1 MPVAAAKPRRHDRS
15 RYEGKNLLRLLLA
28 LGLPAFILYLRIV
41 FLFAADTAGSNHG
54 PGVWLVRA
62 SYLVLLIF
70 VIVQAF
76 CARYVQRLLQPAKT
90 RLLDA
95 LQYLAIFAMCVFFSI
110 TGAIACEAFGYNLF
124 LRVAQSGR

>member
-1 MPVAAAKPRRHDRS
+1 MPVAAANPPRHYRS

-28 LGLPAFILYLRIV
+28 LGVPAFILYLRIV
-41 FLFAADTAGSNHG
+41 FLFAADTAGLSHA

-62 SYLVLLIF
+62 SYLVLFIF

-76 CARYVQRLLQPAKT
+76 CARYVQKLLRPAKT
-90 RLLDA
+90 RLRDA

>member
-1 MPVAAAKPRRHDRS
+1 MPVAAAQRSKHDRS

-41 FLFAADTAGSNHG
+41 FLFAADTAGSTHG
-54 PGVWLVRA
+54 PGIWLVRA
-62 SYLVLLIF
+62 SYLVLIIF

-76 CARYVQRLLQPAKT
+76 CARYIQKLLTPVNT

-95 LQYLAIFAMCVFFSI
+95 LQYLAIFAVCVFFSI
-110 TGAIACEAFGYNLF
+110 TGAIACEAFGYNVF